1 MTDQTVSAKK
11 DSAKTVLI
19 IDGHSWMHRAFHAM
33 QTPLTAPDGQPTNAV
48 FGFFSMLSKTM
59 NFLQPDALVVAFDDG
74 KPTARMEALAQYKIQ
89 RKPTDPELKAQFPL
103 IKELLVAMNVPVACV
118 ANVEGDDILGTLA
131 LQGEQAGLQVYLAT
145 SDRDAYQ
152 LVTDN
157 TKVISQGRGADGP
170 KIIGPAEVKERC
182 GVTPAQIIDY
192 LGLKGDSS
200 DNIPGVPG
208 VGEKTAAKLLNEF
221 GTLDAVLEA
230 AAEGKVKG
238 KVGQNLSESRELAE
252 VSRTVATILCDIP
265 LDIDLAS
272 LQFGD
277 YTAEDI
283 HESFMRYGL
292 RSAYG
297 WMMKLSNHEGT
308 VPQNREKSSAD
319 ARSASAV
326 VELPTKETASEAA
339 SENTVAALPKTSY
352 KGVIVSSSGDT
363 LFDTE
368 EVLAVVGTGTETGD
382 GNPIVIQDVSVATP
396 LAQVLQESQHIAA
409 PDLKA
414 LFTKVAAP
422 DTTFPFALDPQE
434 FSAEGNFDLS
444 IAAYLL
450 ASHKRDFSLKEL
462 ALQYAGVDLDTLVGD
477 GDSVSDSSSGEDS
490 SACRLAV
497 QKARL
502 VACLANTLE
511 EQLNQDDSLELYRTI
526 ELPLIPVLARMEHA
540 GISLDL
546 QKLDELAQ
554 YGRSHIETLR
564 EEIFQL
570 AGSSDFNPD
579 SPKQLAEVLFDRLNL
594 PVIKKTKTNRST
606 DATVLAELSAHHPIA
621 AKITEYREFTKLQG
635 TYLEALPKLVA
646 GDGRIHTSFNQTVAA
661 TGRLSSSNP
670 NLQNIPVR
678 SEMGRRIRE
687 AFIPRP
693 GWKLVSVDY
702 SQIELRVLAQL
713 SGDTGLIEAF
723 NSGEDFHTETAMRIF
738 GLDAKPNS
746 DFSPESDL
754 EPAILQASKQPK
766 DIDASLRSKAKAVN
780 FGIIYGQGPH
790 GLAKVLD
797 IPYGQAKQ
805 IIDRYYET
813 FPRVKTYL
821 DETVEEAKQ
830 KGWTQTYFG
839 RKRHIPELLSP
850 NRAVRAFGERTAM
863 NHPMQGTAADLIK
876 LAMIAI
882 DQGLRQS
889 GLEATMLLQVHDELV
904 FEAPASEC
912 DQLRKLVSD
921 AMTKVAPDFVV
932 PLEVNVAVGDSWASA
947 K

>member
-1 MTDQTVSAKK
+1 MIDQTASDKKDPAKK
-11 DSAKTVLI
+11 VLI

-33 QTPLTAPDGQPTNAV
+33 QTQLTSPSGQPTNAV

-59 NFLQPDALVVAFDDG
+59 NLLQPDALVVAFDDG

-89 RKPTDPELKAQFPL
+89 RKPTDPELKVQFPI
-103 IKELLVAMNVPVACV
+103 IKELLASMNVPVACV

-152 LVTDN
+152 LITDN
-157 TKVISQGRGADGP
+157 TKVISQGRGVDGP
-170 KIIGPAEVKERC
+170 RIIGPNEVKERC

-200 DNIPGVPG
+200 DNIPGVSG
-208 VGEKTAAKLLNEF
+208 VGEKTAARLLNEY

-230 AAEGKVKG
+230 AAEGKIKG
-238 KVGQNLSESRELAE
+238 KIGQNLSESRELAE
-252 VSRTVATILCDIP
+252 VSRSVATILCDIP
-265 LDIDLAS
+265 LDIDLIK

-277 YTAEDI
+277 YTTEDI
-283 HESFMRYGL
+283 YETFMRYGL

-297 WMMKLSNHEGT
+297 WMMKLSKHEET
-308 VPQNREKSSAD
+308 VPQD
-319 ARSASAV
+319 
-326 VELPTKETASEAA
+326 KEESNKGA
-339 SENTVAALPKTSY
+339 VAALPKTPY
-352 KGVIVSSSGDT
+352 KGVIVDSSRDT

-368 EVLAVVGTGTETGD
+368 ELLAIAGIGTGTEAEAGD
-382 GNPIVIQDVSVATP
+382 GSPTVVQDVSIAAP
-396 LAQVLQESQHIAA
+396 LAKALQELQHLAT

-414 LFTKVAAP
+414 LFTKVATP
-422 DTTFPFALDPQE
+422 DTAFPSALNPQE
-434 FSAEGNFDLS
+434 FSSEGNFDLS

-462 ALQYAGVDLDTLVGD
+462 ALQYAGIDLDSLAD
-477 GDSVSDSSSGEDS
+477 DSDEGVSEGRNDS
-490 SACRLAV
+490 SAAALAAKKASLVARLA
-497 QKARL
+497 
-502 VACLANTLE
+502 NILE
-511 EQLNQDDSLELYRTI
+511 EQLNQDGSLELYRRI
-526 ELPLIPVLARMEHA
+526 ELPLIPILARMEHA
-540 GISLDL
+540 GITLDL

-554 YGRSHIETLR
+554 YGRAHIKTLR

-594 PVIKKTKTNRST
+594 PVIKKTKTSRST

-621 AKITEYREFTKLQG
+621 AKITEYREFTKLQSA
-635 TYLEALPKLVA
+635 YLEAFPKLLKN
-646 GDGRIHTSFNQTVAA
+646 DGRIHTSYNQTVTT
-661 TGRLSSSNP
+661 TGRLTSSNP

-687 AFIPRP
+687 AFIPRA
-693 GWKLVSVDY
+693 GWKLVSADY

-723 NSGEDFHTETAMRIF
+723 NSGEDFHTETATRIF
-738 GLDAKPNS
+738 GLNANS
-746 DFSPESDL
+746 AMQQITMPFQDTDV
-754 EPAILQASKQPK
+754 
-766 DIDASLRSKAKAVN
+766 SLRAKAKAVN

-797 IPYGQAKQ
+797 ISHAQARQ

-813 FPRVKTYL
+813 FPRVKSYL
-821 DETVEEAKQ
+821 DETIQEAKQ
-830 KGWTQTYFG
+830 QGWTQTYFG
-839 RKRHIPELLSP
+839 RKRYIPELLST
-850 NRAVRAFGERTAM
+850 NRTVHAFGERTAM

-876 LAMIAI
+876 LAMIAV
-882 DQGLRQS
+882 DQRLRQS
-889 GLEATMLLQVHDELV
+889 GLKAIMLLQVHDELV
-904 FEAPASEC
+904 FEAPEGEC
-912 DQLRKLVSD
+912 DQLRELAIEV
-921 AMTKVAPDFVV
+921 MTKVAPDFVV
-932 PLEVNVAVGDSWASA
+932 PLEVNVAVGDSWAAA